1 MSHNFRQRIRRV
13 IKALKDS
20 GGSNALVLSSNPTV
34 TRSADQHYP
43 YRANSDLYYLTG
55 CTSPDLTLV
64 VRDRATPQVVLVV
77 PVEDPVRVVWEGK
90 VSSIAPQARAIGASV
105 VRTKDPRRTVSELLK
120 GVRSVLT
127 QSIPGTTSNEIRQDF
142 ARRQGETPRNVPTAV
157 GNADSI
163 ISGLRLTKDRSEIK
177 AIKEAGA
184 VTGEALHAVVPL
196 LTPGTQEREVAA
208 MIDHLYQVRGG
219 TPAFGT
225 IVATGVSAATLHYH
239 RLDRAIRNGD
249 FVLIDTGVELGMYA
263 SDVTRTIPVGEISE
277 AQATIYEAVLAAQ
290 RAAIKKI
297 RSNVLIRDLYLAAAR
312 EITLGLKEVGVLKG
326 TIATL
331 IKKEAFKRYFPH
343 GIGHSL
349 GIDVHDVGGLR
360 GTQDATLSEGVVF
373 TIEPGVYLPKPTKHL
388 PVLGIRIEDDVLVG
402 RSGST
407 VLTDKVFPKE
417 LSQVAELLA
426 KTARF

>member
-1 MSHNFRQRIRRV
+1 V
-13 IKALKDS
+13 
-20 GGSNALVLSSNPTV
+20 
-34 TRSADQHYP
+34 
-43 YRANSDLYYLTG
+43 
-55 CTSPDLTLV
+55 
-64 VRDRATPQVVLVV
+64 
-77 PVEDPVRVVWEGK
+77 
-90 VSSIAPQARAIGASV
+90 
-105 VRTKDPRRTVSELLK
+105 
-120 GVRSVLT
+120 
-127 QSIPGTTSNEIRQDF
+127 
-142 ARRQGETPRNVPTAV
+142 V

-163 ISGLRLTKDRSEIK
+163 ISGLRLIKDRSEVR
-177 AIKEAGA
+177 AIKQAGV
-184 VTGEALHAVVPL
+184 VTGEALHAVVAL

-208 MIDHLYQVRGG
+208 MIDHLYHVRGA

-239 RLDRAIRNGD
+239 RLDRAIRKGD

-297 RSNVLIRDLYLAAAR
+297 RNNVLIRDLYLAAAR
-312 EITLGLKEVGVLKG
+312 EITHGLKEVGVLKG
-326 TIATL
+326 NIASL

-388 PVLGIRIEDDVLVG
+388 PALGIRIEDDVLVG
-402 RSGST
+402 RSGCT

-417 LSQVAELLA
+417 LSRVAELLA
-426 KTARF
+426 KPARF